1 MTKPQNLQT
10 RTHPQTLLVAIDAPY
25 NKTKN
30 IQSYYDE
37 FISLV
42 HTNQVEYDDI
52 VYLKLREIENSTFL
66 TKGKLE
72 ELRRICDER
81 NVEEVIF
88 SDPLTALQERNL
100 EDYLNV
106 DVFDRTQLILEI
118 FEKAATTAEGKMQV
132 EIAMLQHKKSR
143 VAGRGVDLDQQRG
156 FVGMRSGM
164 GETRK
169 EIDLRHIER
178 RIATLR
184 EHLEALEKSRHTQRK
199 RRLNNQIPLICLIG
213 YTNAGKSTLLNLLT
227 KSHVLAEDK
236 LFATLDTTTRELY
249 IDGNRIG
256 LLSDTVGF
264 IQQLPHNLIEA
275 FKSTLAELQYADLLL
290 QVIDIADPNWQ
301 DHIRVVRQILDE
313 LEVTKPMLF
322 VFNKADKLTPEEYAQ
337 RMALIELYTPN
348 VVISASSK
356 ESAAPLLSYLQQ
368 WHEQLSQH

>member
-1 MTKPQNLQT
+1 MTKPQNLPALV
-10 RTHPQTLLVAIDAPY
+10 HPRTLLVAVDAPY
-25 NKTKN
+25 NRTKD
-30 IQSYYDE
+30 IQTYYQE
-37 FISLV
+37 FLNLV
-42 HTNQVEYDDI
+42 KTNQVQYDEVTYI
-52 VYLKLREIENSTFL
+52 KLRTIENSTFL
-66 TKGKLE
+66 TAGKLE
-72 ELRRICDER
+72 EVRKICADKEIQ
-81 NVEEVIF
+81 EVVF
-88 SDPLTALQERNL
+88 SEPLTSLQERNL